1 VKLAIAFLFAGITF
15 LFGCGGSPSATTPK
29 AQSPVQPAT
38 TAAAKKVAPAKR
50 GYETPE
56 KAFAAYTK
64 AMQAKEWG
72 TAFDCM
78 TPAMQ
83 RMEVL
88 GLYFAAG
95 MNESKVAER
104 HIDEEKFMPQ
114 YKALGAE
121 PTEEQV
127 MALVLK
133 FTPDKRAFFIDAA
146 NDLAEQLLR
155 SMPQGPLK
163 KVTINDRKAR
173 GVAINF
179 MERMESEP
187 GQPMKTLR
195 DEYEEEFYFVQGNDG
210 WLMDAPPGAS
220 GLVRDAEPKK

>member
-1 VKLAIAFLFAGITF
+1 MKLAIAFLFAGITF
-15 LFGCGGSPSATTPK
+15 LVGCGGTPSATSPQ

-38 TAAAKKVAPAKR
+38 PGATKEVAVIKR
-50 GYETPE
+50 GYDTPE

-72 TAFDCM
+72 AAFDCM

-95 MNESKVAER
+95 MNDSKVMDR
-104 HIDEEKFMPQ
+104 HIDEEKFMQ
-114 YKALGAE
+114 QHKALGAE

-163 KVTINDRKAR
+163 KVSITGRRAQ

-179 MERMESEP
+179 LEHTEAEP
-187 GQPMKTLR
+187 GKDMKSIR
-195 DEYEEEFYFVQGNDG
+195 DEYEEEFYFAQANDG
-210 WLMDAPPGAS
+210 WLLDAPPGAIKV
-220 GLVRDAEPKK
+220 VRDGEPDQ